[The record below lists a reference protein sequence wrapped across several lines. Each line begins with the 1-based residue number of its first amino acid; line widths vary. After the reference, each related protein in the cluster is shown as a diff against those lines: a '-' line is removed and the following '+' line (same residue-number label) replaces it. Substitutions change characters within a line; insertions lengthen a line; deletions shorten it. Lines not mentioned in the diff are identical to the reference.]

1 MNNITGF
8 YPSVRVD
15 ATGDGVVSQG
25 GGIVLTEM
33 LKASGLTT
41 GLAEA
46 LEPWR
51 KPFATHNPGKILTDL
66 ALSMATGG
74 DFVSDI
80 DRLRNQPEVYGRIAS
95 DPTISRLFKVLATVQ
110 PAKALVAINKARAV
124 SRAHVWEK
132 AGDASPLHGVSRKN
146 PLVIDLDA
154 SLVNSHS
161 EKDDARP
168 TWKKG
173 FGFHP
178 LCSFI
183 DHGLAGTGE
192 PLVTLL
198 RPGNAGSN
206 TVADHIQVVKDSIK
220 QLPKGWRSGRKIMIR
235 TDSAGGTHGF
245 LDWLTDKR
253 RNFSYSVGFPIHGA
267 VAEVLPLVPKKG
279 WSRAYDSDGT
289 ERDGA
294 WVADITGMLDLKSW
308 PAGMRVIVRKEIP
321 HVGAQ
326 LRITDIDGH
335 RYTAIATNQEHGQLA
350 DQEVR
355 HRLRARCEDRIRNAK
370 DSGFANLPFK
380 SFTANELWCHV
391 VMMATELM
399 AWTQMIGFND
409 SKARRWEPKK
419 LRARLFEI
427 GGKLAKHAHQTTLHL
442 ASSAPDARLLLTGVK
457 RIAALSPP

>member
-1 MNNITGF
+1 MNNSTGF
-8 YPSVRVD
+8 YPTVRVD

-33 LKASGLTT
+33 LKASGLTA
-41 GLAEA
+41 GLAEV

-51 KPFATHNPGKILTDL
+51 KPLATHNPGKILTDL
-66 ALSMATGG
+66 ALSLATGG

-95 DPTISRLFKVLATVQ
+95 DPTISRLFTVLSQMQ
-110 PAKALVAINKARAV
+110 PEKALVVINKVRAA
-124 SRAHVWEK
+124 SRAHVWAA
-132 AGDASPLHGVSRKN
+132 AGEDSPIHGVSRKN
-146 PLVIDLDA
+146 PLIIDLDA

-178 LCSFI
+178 LCSYL
-183 DHGLAGTGE
+183 DHGIFGTGE

-206 TVADHIQVVKDSIK
+206 TAADHIQVVKDSIK
-220 QLPKGWRSGRKIMIR
+220 QLPDGWRSGRRIMIR
-235 TDSAGGTHGF
+235 TDSAGGTHDF
-245 LDWLTDKR
+245 LKWLTAKG
-253 RNFSYSVGFPIHGA
+253 RNFSYSVGFGISGP
-267 VAEVLPLVPKKG
+267 VEKVLPLIPKDG

-294 WVADITGMLDLKSW
+294 WVADITGMLDLSSW
-308 PAGMRVIVRKEIP
+308 PAGMRIIVRKEIP

-326 LRITDIDGH
+326 LRITDVDGN

-350 DQEVR
+350 DLEVR

-370 DSGFANLPFK
+370 DTGFANLPFK
-380 SFTANELWCHV
+380 SFAANALWCHV

-399 AWTQMIGFND
+399 AWTQMIGFTGT
-409 SKARRWEPKK
+409 KARRWEPKK
-419 LRARLFEI
+419 LRARFFEI
-427 GGKLAKHAHQTTLHL
+427 AGKLAKHARQTTLRL
-442 ASSAPDARLLLTGVK
+442 ASNAPSVQLLLTGVK